1 MYYTWQSA
9 HMPNQPRPD
18 NPARTVRIADQLWS
32 TALALAKRQQVT
44 VSEMVRRSLQEY
56 VDKHR
61 GKP

>member
-1 MYYTWQSA
+1 
-9 HMPNQPRPD
+9 MPNQPRPD

-32 TALALAKRQQVT
+32 AALALAKRQQVT